1 MNNYW
6 KWKIKTEEINY
17 KNYEKVNFCKLWMD
31 TTDSTFFLG
40 GGGAQPPYPHPHIN
54 QRLVI
59 GMVFVTNN
67 NFLIPISLQPYFVD
81 LRYCKHELC

>member
-31 TTDSTFFLG
+31 TTDSTFF
-40 GGGAQPPYPHPHIN
+40 
-54 QRLVI
+54 
-59 GMVFVTNN
+59 
-67 NFLIPISLQPYFVD
+67 
-81 LRYCKHELC
+81 